1 MIVMIALFKSFLVE
15 LVCFRFYLK
24 SFFLDGHGTKYKKC
38 MGTQNPRFFP
48 LMGTVPSTKYCW
60 APGSCPSVKILSKSV
75 RHGSLGVGRHFD
87 VWWDFCCS
95 RTHSPLWEASNLW
108 RICEKK
114 ANFSSSD
121 NSKQTLQTTL
131 FFLGSK
137 EKQLCFLLFNQKYLQ
152 TYHLYP

>member
-75 RHGSLGVGRHFD
+75 GHGSLGDGLSGAACASRSGPLPTD
-87 VWWDFCCS
+87 GCCQ
-95 RTHSPLWEASNLW
+95 RDPQHHRLNYNLEEWMEDQKLMDNDPLLALVAKDNNAETLKEGVKAQ
-108 RICEKK
+108 EKIE
-114 ANFSSSD
+114 
-121 NSKQTLQTTL
+121 T
-131 FFLGSK
+131 
-137 EKQLCFLLFNQKYLQ
+137 EE
-152 TYHLYP
+152 